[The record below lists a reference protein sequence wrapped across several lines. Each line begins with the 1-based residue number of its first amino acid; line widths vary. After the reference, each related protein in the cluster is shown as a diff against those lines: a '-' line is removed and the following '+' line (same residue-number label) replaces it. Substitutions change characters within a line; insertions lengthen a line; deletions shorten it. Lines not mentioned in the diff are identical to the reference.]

1 MKMKHAVIIIAAFI
15 EAVGV
20 IAAAIIGAAWGKNN
34 IEIIAPISGESIV
47 INNAE
52 VQNMATENEDFKI
65 KLSECEQSIES
76 LQRENDDLQKE
87 KSELTSKLGVAN
99 GALDEVPSIEFQN
112 LGLSIDGEEKNI
124 NQDKSS
130 VYINGKQYYS
140 KEFVDNL
147 LPNDKVATVK
157 DGMFY
162 VGKIIR
168 DKTNLVNMVAI
179 TSKDCEKWDSIIDTY
194 GNTYSNALYFK
205 HSGSNVIYNAERG
218 FSNLKCIVAMKQGS
232 NGNGYLQIETDDEN
246 VVYTSPQILNLTEP
260 FEIDVPIN
268 QTSKIVIKCING
280 TNWCEIIVSNAVLYN
295 QQ

>member
-1 MKMKHAVIIIAAFI
+1 MRMKHAVIIFAALI
-15 EAVGV
+15 EVAGA

-52 VQNMATENEDFKI
+52 VQDMATENEDFKI
-65 KLSECEQSIES
+65 KLSEYEQSIES
-76 LQRENDDLQKE
+76 LQKEKDDLQKD
-87 KSELTSKLGVAN
+87 KDELISKLGVAN

-130 VYINGKQYYS
+130 VYINGNQYYS

-162 VGKIIR
+162 VGKIVKE
-168 DKTNLVNMVAI
+168 KTNLLDMPIIENEYY
-179 TSKDCEKWDSIIDTY
+179 SYFYDSMKDTY
-194 GNTYSNALYFK
+194 GNTYSKVLMFEYSNNFTTFNAGREY
-205 HSGSNVIYNAERG
+205 SY
-218 FSNLKCIVAMKQGS
+218 LKCTVAMKEQS
-232 NGNGYLQIETDDEN
+232 KGNASLQIIVDDN
-246 VVYTSPQILNLTEP
+246 
-260 FEIDVPIN
+260 
-268 QTSKIVIKCING
+268 
-280 TNWCEIIVSNAVLYN
+280 IIW
-295 QQ
+295 